1 MIYILI
7 SALAPVIVL
16 LYFVYRKDELQ
27 KEPVKEILK
36 AVGLGVLS
44 VFASFLISG
53 PLGALGF
60 YTDYPV
66 TLWDAVAI
74 SFFGAAIPEEIA
86 KFVLLWLFVRKNKWF
101 DEHMDGIVYAAAVSL
116 GFAAFENIGYLM
128 SSEDWV
134 STGIMRALF
143 SVPGHMFF
151 GILMGY
157 YYSLVRFDPTASGM
171 TKFWVLGA
179 PIIAHGIYDSILFSM
194 DTLPEALSLA
204 LMVIF
209 IFFCNSLRKHA
220 SKRIKLHVLQ
230 DKAVQE
236 TVAVVSEN
244 NDIQQEQ

>member
-16 LYFVYRKDELQ
+16 LYFVYRKDEVQ

-53 PLGALGF
+53 PFGALGL

-86 KFVLLWLFVRKNKWF
+86 KFVLFWLFVRKNKWF
-101 DEHMDGIVYAAAVSL
+101 DEHVDGIVYAAAVSL
-116 GFAAFENIGYLM
+116 GFAAFENIGYLL

-157 YYSLVRFDPTASGM
+157 YYSLVRFNPAASKM

-194 DTLPEALSLA
+194 DTLPDSLSLA

-220 SKRIKLHVLQ
+220 SRRIKLHVQQ

-236 TVAVVSEN
+236 
-244 NDIQQEQ
+244 EQ

>member
-60 YTDYPV
+60 YTDYPD

-86 KFVLLWLFVRKNKWF
+86 KFVLFWLFVRKNKWF

-128 SSEDWV
+128 SSEYWV

-220 SKRIKLHVLQ
+220 SRRIKLHVQQ
-230 DKAVQE
+230 DKAVQ
-236 TVAVVSEN
+236 
-244 NDIQQEQ
+244 QEQ

>member
-16 LYFVYRKDELQ
+16 LFFVYRKDEVQ

-116 GFAAFENIGYLM
+116 GFAAFENIGYLL

-171 TKFWVLGA
+171 TRFWVLGA

-194 DTLPEALSLA
+194 DTLPDSLSLA

-220 SKRIKLHVLQ
+220 SRRIKLHVQQ

-236 TVAVVSEN
+236 
-244 NDIQQEQ
+244 EQ